1 MIPKW
6 CVDCLLF
13 ILFLFVCLLFATE
26 ERFALFTLR
35 LILVDELIEGVEAWV
50 GSTVNVVPPVTDEVL
65 LVEDGTVG
73 AQEAVGVTIGL
84 AHVKDLGI
92 GKNKHVEDV
101 IWTSPFS
108 ISRML

>member
-1 MIPKW
+1 MWIV
-6 CVDCLLF
+6 CCLF
-13 ILFLFVCLLFATE
+13 FATE
-26 ERFALFTLR
+26 ERLALFTLR

>member
-1 MIPKW
+1 MWIV
-6 CVDCLLF
+6 CCLF
-13 ILFLFVCLLFATE
+13 FATE

-35 LILVDELIEGVEAWV
+35 LILVDELIEGIEAWV
-50 GSTVNVVPPVTDEVL
+50 GSTVHVVPPVTDEVL

-92 GKNKHVEDV
+92 GKNKHVDDV
-101 IWTSPFS
+101 IWRSPFS